1 MSKRKNQSFSR
12 RKVRRALNNALDFVS
27 HISPRKS
34 VRMLWG
40 TGPSRRTMKET
51 NDAND

>member
-12 RKVRRALNNALDFVS
+12 RKVRRALNKAVDFVT

-40 TGPSRRTMKET
+40 TGPSRRSMKEVR
-51 NDAND
+51 DE